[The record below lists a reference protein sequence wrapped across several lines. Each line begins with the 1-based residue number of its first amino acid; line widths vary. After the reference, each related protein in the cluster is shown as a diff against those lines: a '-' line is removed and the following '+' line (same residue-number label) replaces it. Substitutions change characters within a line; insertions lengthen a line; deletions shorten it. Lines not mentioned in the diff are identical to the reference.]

1 VDLIVEIRGGAA
13 DTPSPDGPDE
23 VFLRV
28 WAVYE
33 AGGLLVSCAWCRRVR
48 IDGTWLVPPHAAL
61 AAIDTRN
68 TLSHSICDECA
79 EAARVSTGA
88 PFGAAE
94 RRL

>member
-1 VDLIVEIRGGAA
+1 VEIRGEAA
-13 DTPSPDGPDE
+13 DAPSQDWLGD

-33 AGGLLVSCAWCRRVR
+33 AGDLLAACAWCRRVR
-48 IDGTWLVPPHAAL
+48 IDGTWLAPPRAAL

-79 EAARVSTGA
+79 EAARVSMGA
-88 PFGAAE
+88 PFGAGE
-94 RRL
+94 HRL